1 MRFIAMFNTTQI
13 NNFVITD
20 FITDEQY
27 KKILGDYHDL
37 EWELSLSGGWYQA
50 ILFCNKLSEIYQL
63 PYAYLMFKNEKSE
76 IEVEDTGKNGVRLP
90 SPKLELDLEQDE
102 LTEEN
107 DKGTKFRVWMYVV

>member
-1 MRFIAMFNTTQI
+1 
-13 NNFVITD
+13 
-20 FITDEQY
+20 
-27 KKILGDYHDL
+27 
-37 EWELSLSGGWYQA
+37 
-50 ILFCNKLSEIYQL
+50 
-63 PYAYLMFKNEKSE
+63 MFKNEKSE